1 MAFPE
6 WPMSADIKTILKD
19 ITRGTTE
26 IIGVES
32 LEKKLKEGRPLRIK
46 AGFDPTAPDIHLG
59 HAVLLRKLRQFQDL
73 GHDVYFLIGDFTA
86 QIGDPT
92 GKDQLRSRMSPR
104 DIAENAKTYKK
115 QVFKILDS
123 KKTKVVF
130 NSKWLNAL
138 SVEDF
143 IGLTAFSTVAQML
156 ARADF
161 KKRFEEQK
169 EISLLEFIYPL
180 LQGYD
185 SVYLKADIE
194 LGGSDQKF
202 NLLMGRQL
210 QESFGQAPQVVMM
223 TPLLE
228 GLDGV
233 KKMSKSL
240 GNYIGIQEDPEE
252 IFGKIMSVSDGL
264 MLRYYEILT
273 DRDIE
278 AVKQIHPKEAK
289 LVLAQQIVTLFY
301 SSKEAVMAREE
312 FERVFSRGEIPVEI
326 AEYRIHDGQV
336 ILDVVVE
343 AKMAASKNEARR
355 LIKQGAVALD
365 GRRIQDEEEKVSS
378 GILKVGKRR
387 FVKLI

>member
-1 MAFPE
+1 
-6 WPMSADIKTILKD
+6 MSADIKTILKD

-26 IIGVES
+26 IIGADS

-92 GKDQLRSRMSPR
+92 GKDQLRPRMTSR

-115 QVFKILDS
+115 QVFKILDP

-210 QESFGQAPQVVMM
+210 QESFGQVPQVVMM

-240 GNYIGIQEDPEE
+240 GNYIGIQEAPEE
-252 IFGKIMSVSDGL
+252 IFGKIMSVSDEL

-273 DRDIE
+273 DRDVE
-278 AVKQIHPKEAK
+278 AVKKLHPKEAK

-301 SSKEAVMAREE
+301 SSKEAVTAREE
-312 FERVFSRGEIPVEI
+312 FERVFSRGEIPGEI